1 MLKQAQHIASRS
13 ANKIKPF
20 FIFWQV
26 VIVQS
31 FPTSF
36 AMINFEK
43 TSF

>member
-1 MLKQAQHIASRS
+1 MLKQVQHDVLGN
-13 ANKIKPF
+13 NKVKSF
-20 FIFWQV
+20 FIFRQV

-36 AMINFEK
+36 AMFNLEK